1 MTIKAHDNDC
11 TNNGNA
17 CSYKLIT
24 LDSENDDDVKLFPF
38 KIDPTNGVLS
48 SKQPL
53 NKLATYDFKVRAY
66 DCVNKDSFVDALV
79 HIDLV
84 EPCVPQ
90 WMDFVNEI
98 KPIEEAT
105 TLFNSL
111 KITSC
116 DEYNQNL
123 ELNKDTECKIESVEA
138 NVKLELQS
146 SINNQC
152 VKNENCNKQQQQQQ
166 QIDSIT
172 SKLTLFSGKSNEIS
186 VEDDLDD
193 SDISEEEKEEDDES
207 NEVKSSKIKPLN
219 FKTFTK
225 NNENAE
231 KIDFDGKFGDEFTLN
246 VWIRRPASA
255 DKQIKEQV
263 LCGSDASAMNRH
275 HFGLYFYRGN
285 IKFLMRK
292 EASTPNA
299 AVNSIVD
306 TFYPSLW
313 QWTLDEKILNDGEWH
328 FYEIKLNYPKANL
341 YIDGQLFAENLTNSD
356 IIDAYELKNDET
368 YSLTTYIGACF
379 HARTKTLV
387 DHFEGDIGPLKLI
400 KTNVNLNKQQ
410 QQEQQKTECTMNCME
425 SIEINMIGNE
435 KYLNSIKQN
444 SNQNEIRIQTSSLN
458 ELNQIVSK
466 ISYKNKKIS
475 NPQVGSRNIIL
486 TTAIQ

>member
-1 MTIKAHDNDC
+1 M
-11 TNNGNA
+11 NG
-17 CSYKLIT
+17 
-24 LDSENDDDVKLFPF
+24 DDKLFPF
-38 KIDPTNGVLS
+38 KIDHTNGVLS
-48 SKQPL
+48 TNQPL

-66 DCVNKDSFVDALV
+66 DCLNKESFADALV
-79 HIDLV
+79 HIDVV

-90 WMDFVNEI
+90 WMDFVNEM
-98 KPIEEAT
+98 KPIEEQT

-152 VKNENCNKQQQQQQ
+152 VKNENCNKQPQQQ

-172 SKLTLFSGKSNEIS
+172 SKLTLFSGKSNELKSNS

-193 SDISEEEKEEDDES
+193 SDISEEEES
-207 NEVKSSKIKPLN
+207 DEVKNLKIKPLN

-225 NNENAE
+225 NIENAE

-246 VWIRRPASA
+246 VWIRRPANA

-292 EASTPNA
+292 EASAAA

-410 QQEQQKTECTMNCME
+410 QQQQKTECIMNCME

>member
-1 MTIKAHDNDC
+1 MSLLVPFVLNILTIKAHDNDC

-17 CSYKLIT
+17 CSYKLIS
-24 LDSENDDDVKLFPF
+24 LDSEHMNGDDKLFPF
-38 KIDPTNGVLS
+38 KIDHTNGVLS
-48 SKQPL
+48 TNQPL

-66 DCVNKDSFVDALV
+66 DCLNKESFADALV
-79 HIDLV
+79 HIDVV

-90 WMDFVNEI
+90 WMDFVNEM
-98 KPIEEAT
+98 KPIEEQT

-152 VKNENCNKQQQQQQ
+152 VKNENCNKQPQQQ

-172 SKLTLFSGKSNEIS
+172 SKLTLFSGKSNELKSNS

-193 SDISEEEKEEDDES
+193 SDISEEEES
-207 NEVKSSKIKPLN
+207 DEVKNLKIKPLN

-225 NNENAE
+225 NIENAE

-246 VWIRRPASA
+246 VWIRRPANA

-292 EASTPNA
+292 EASAAA

-328 FYEIKLNYPKANL
+328 FYEIKLNYPKAYL

-410 QQEQQKTECTMNCME
+410 QQQQKTECIMNCME

-435 KYLNSIKQN
+435 KYLNSTKH
-444 SNQNEIRIQTSSLN
+444 L
-458 ELNQIVSK
+458 
-466 ISYKNKKIS
+466 
-475 NPQVGSRNIIL
+475 
-486 TTAIQ
+486 